1 MIRTLALHII
11 FLLISGQA
19 MAQVLDT
26 LKVAQPADTLTIEQD
41 TTGIQDTLIAPP
53 EEKERKPV
61 IPWKERHFS
70 QSELIT
76 TDSLLRWQIWPNWG
90 DHQAYRKDVIS
101 FRQGTIGRVDGYH
114 INGYQ
119 PYEQSIFLDGL
130 MINDP
135 ITGLPNYNLIPHRKI
150 EKAVEYYGG
159 TYRSDIRMR
168 DFYLL
173 KPRSYLIYDEA
184 GGAYRNLEFLVSRN
198 FTQSTNLELSY
209 WDRRGGSYY
218 PNSEVEGSQ
227 ITGRLYHHLNEKYL
241 IRALYLRNQF
251 SRGEPFGYIIG
262 NPAAFP
268 FDEFGSQPGN
278 SSANSEMN
286 RWDLITGIYHRK
298 DTSSVENAGLEFS
311 YTKSSKELFF
321 VIDTLRQNIRKI
333 SPRAFKKVDVG
344 RLHLEGEAS
353 ASFNSTDNATS
364 LSVNDW
370 STYSGEGKAELTF
383 TDNLSLFGKAGVQ
396 YDSKDNSGYE
406 TGLGVKIGIKDWA
419 ELKFSG
425 AGFSNIPSIQAQFWE
440 GGEYTSNPDLENET
454 GYSGM
459 GSLKVNV
466 NQSLN
471 LGLSGRYK
479 VAENGVWISSDST
492 FINSPDY
499 DQIAGTFY
507 GNFENRRFEFN
518 SSATV
523 QKFTYSAP
531 DPTNAMINAHDQ
543 ILWVRNSA
551 FVKGYVFDRA
561 AYLKMGFRT
570 LLSPFAYGARTYNTE
585 LGIWQGN
592 STEQDIPPF
601 FRLDAELSAR
611 VRGIMVVIRW
621 ENALDGFGQAGYFE
635 AAGFPMPPRRLL
647 VGIRAQFRN

>member
-1 MIRTLALHII
+1 
-11 FLLISGQA
+11 

-53 EEKERKPV
+53 EEKEREPV

-90 DHQAYRKDVIS
+90 DHQAYRKDAIS
-101 FRQGTIGRVDGYH
+101 FRQGTIGRVDAYH

-150 EKAVEYYGG
+150 ERAVEYYGG

-218 PNSEVEGSQ
+218 PNSKVEGSQ

-262 NPAAFP
+262 NPASFP

-311 YTKSSKELFF
+311 YTKSSKDLFF

-333 SPRAFKKVDVG
+333 SPRAFKK
-344 RLHLEGEAS
+344 
-353 ASFNSTDNATS
+353 
-364 LSVNDW
+364 
-370 STYSGEGKAELTF
+370 
-383 TDNLSLFGKAGVQ
+383 
-396 YDSKDNSGYE
+396 
-406 TGLGVKIGIKDWA
+406 I
-419 ELKFSG
+419 
-425 AGFSNIPSIQAQFWE
+425 
-440 GGEYTSNPDLENET
+440 
-454 GYSGM
+454 
-459 GSLKVNV
+459 
-466 NQSLN
+466 
-471 LGLSGRYK
+471 
-479 VAENGVWISSDST
+479 
-492 FINSPDY
+492 
-499 DQIAGTFY
+499 
-507 GNFENRRFEFN
+507 
-518 SSATV
+518 
-523 QKFTYSAP
+523 
-531 DPTNAMINAHDQ
+531 
-543 ILWVRNSA
+543 
-551 FVKGYVFDRA
+551 
-561 AYLKMGFRT
+561 
-570 LLSPFAYGARTYNTE
+570 
-585 LGIWQGN
+585 
-592 STEQDIPPF
+592 DI
-601 FRLDAELSAR
+601 
-611 VRGIMVVIRW
+611 
-621 ENALDGFGQAGYFE
+621 
-635 AAGFPMPPRRLL
+635 
-647 VGIRAQFRN
+647 

>member
-1 MIRTLALHII
+1 
-11 FLLISGQA
+11 

-218 PNSEVEGSQ
+218 PNSKLEGSQ

-241 IRALYLRNQF
+241 IRTLYLRNQF

-268 FDEFGSQPGN
+268 FDEFRSQPGN

-311 YTKSSKELFF
+311 YTKSSKDLFF

-333 SPRAFKKVDVG
+333 SPRAFKKIDIG
-344 RLHLEGEAS
+344 NLHLEGEAS

-364 LSVNDW
+364 LSVKDW
-370 STYSGEGKAELTF
+370 STYSGEGKADLSI
-383 TDNLSLFGKAGVQ
+383 TDNLSLFGNAGVQ
-396 YDSKDNSGYE
+396 YD
-406 TGLGVKIGIKDWA
+406 
-419 ELKFSG
+419 
-425 AGFSNIPSIQAQFWE
+425 
-440 GGEYTSNPDLENET
+440 
-454 GYSGM
+454 
-459 GSLKVNV
+459 
-466 NQSLN
+466 
-471 LGLSGRYK
+471 
-479 VAENGVWISSDST
+479 
-492 FINSPDY
+492 
-499 DQIAGTFY
+499 
-507 GNFENRRFEFN
+507 
-518 SSATV
+518 
-523 QKFTYSAP
+523 
-531 DPTNAMINAHDQ
+531 
-543 ILWVRNSA
+543 
-551 FVKGYVFDRA
+551 
-561 AYLKMGFRT
+561 
-570 LLSPFAYGARTYNTE
+570 
-585 LGIWQGN
+585 
-592 STEQDIPPF
+592 
-601 FRLDAELSAR
+601 
-611 VRGIMVVIRW
+611 
-621 ENALDGFGQAGYFE
+621 
-635 AAGFPMPPRRLL
+635 
-647 VGIRAQFRN
+647 

>member
-1 MIRTLALHII
+1 
-11 FLLISGQA
+11 
-19 MAQVLDT
+19 
-26 LKVAQPADTLTIEQD
+26 
-41 TTGIQDTLIAPP
+41 
-53 EEKERKPV
+53 
-61 IPWKERHFS
+61 
-70 QSELIT
+70 
-76 TDSLLRWQIWPNWG
+76 
-90 DHQAYRKDVIS
+90 
-101 FRQGTIGRVDGYH
+101 
-114 INGYQ
+114 
-119 PYEQSIFLDGL
+119 

-150 EKAVEYYGG
+150 ERAVEYYGG

-218 PNSEVEGSQ
+218 PNSKVEGSQ

-262 NPAAFP
+262 NPASFP

-311 YTKSSKELFF
+311 YTKSSKDLFF

-333 SPRAFKKVDVG
+333 SPRAFKKIDIG
-344 RLHLEGEAS
+344 NLHLEGEAS

-364 LSVNDW
+364 LSVKDW
-370 STYSGEGKAELTF
+370 STYSGEGKADLSI
-383 TDNLSLFGKAGVQ
+383 TDNLSLFGNAGVQ

-406 TGLGVKIGIKDWA
+406 TGIGVKIGIKDWA

-425 AGFSNIPSIQAQFWE
+425 AGFSNIPSIQAQFWD
-440 GGEYTSNPDLENET
+440 GSGYTSNPDLENET

-459 GSLKVNV
+459 GSLKINV

-471 LGLSGRYK
+471 FGLNGRYK
-479 VAENGVWISSDST
+479 VAKNGVWISSDST
-492 FINSPDY
+492 FINSPEY
-499 DQIAGTFY
+499 DQVAGTFY
-507 GNFENRRFEFN
+507 GNFENQRFEFN

-531 DPTNAMINAHDQ
+531 DPANAMINAHDQ

-611 VRGIMVVIRW
+611 VRGIMVVLRW